1 MFKKILVPVDGSSTA
16 LYVLKKAEE
25 MAREYDST
33 LYVLTVIPE
42 PILLEQ
48 APTDIPTMEII
59 KARKSRSK
67 YILEEAQKS
76 SGYTGQVQFV
86 ERTGSVP
93 KEIVAFAEEEDVDL
107 IVIGNRGLGAFSRT
121 LLGSVSNRVI
131 NLTKKPVLVF
141 KEDHE

>member
-25 MAREYDST
+25 MAKEYDST

-93 KEIVAFAEEEDVDL
+93 KEIVAFAEEENVDL